1 MRAELR
7 APPIKINEL
16 AQANERT
23 SGVQLSN
30 DSVFLSLGKNGIYPI
45 LPQSLLYEYDSC
57 RLYRAVFVYAFIH
70 FIFLTILISWAKTNM
85 NVNAKKN
92 H

>member
-16 AQANERT
+16 VQANERT
-23 SGVQLSN
+23 SGVHPLSN
-30 DSVFLSLGKNGIYPI
+30 DSVLSL
-45 LPQSLLYEYDSC
+45 QRERDLLYFATLMQFMWVHLKQSVLYECDSC

-70 FIFLTILISWAKTNM
+70 FSFSDHFDQLG
-85 NVNAKKN
+85 
-92 H
+92 

>member
-23 SGVQLSN
+23 SAVHPLSN
-30 DSVFLSLGKNGIYPI
+30 DSVLSLQRERDLSYFATLMQFVHVG
-45 LPQSLLYEYDSC
+45 SFE
-57 RLYRAVFVYAFIH
+57 AVCIV
-70 FIFLTILISWAKTNM
+70 
-85 NVNAKKN
+85 
-92 H
+92 